1 MFARIGAAAV
11 LTLVVL
17 LFAELGARTA
27 FFVRDRMRGPDS
39 RVHADALAAAPWREK
54 YFQEL
59 EASAQAEWR
68 PYVAWR
74 SQPFKGEF
82 INVDAHGLRG
92 TWNPPASGPDSR
104 LPTIL
109 MFGGST
115 MWCVGA
121 RDDYTIPSAVARAL
135 ASAPDHPVCV
145 VNFGELGYVTSQE
158 LVALV
163 TQLRAGGRPRLV
175 VFYDGDNDAF
185 AAFQEGV
192 AGAPQNEVHRREEF
206 NLSTRPGEM
215 ARLSVENLIRHTG
228 LYRALEAVGE
238 RASSGGG
245 GEAESY
251 GHVDLALA
259 RAVAEAYAS
268 NVRIVETLGAEY
280 DFQTLFYW
288 QPLVFDKLH
297 LTTYDA
303 GEASRAAAF
312 GQFWRLVEDA
322 VKADPALAHDHHFHD
337 IGTAFAGAAA
347 PLFIDFAHVSEEGSA
362 IVAATLTPDVKTALE
377 SQ

>member
-1 MFARIGAAAV
+1 MSARIGAAAV

-39 RVHADALAAAPWREK
+39 RVHADALAAAPWRDR

-59 EASAQAEWR
+59 DAAARAEWR

-74 SQPFKGEF
+74 SRPFHGEF
-82 INVDAHGLRG
+82 INLDERG
-92 TWNPPASGPDSR
+92 RRRTWNPPACGPDSR

-115 MWCVGA
+115 MWGVGA
-121 RDDYTIPSAVARAL
+121 RDDFTIPSAVAHAL
-135 ASAPDHPVCV
+135 ASEPGQPFCV
-145 VNFGELGYVTSQE
+145 VNLGELGYVTSQE
-158 LVALV
+158 LIALI
-163 TQLRAGGRPRLV
+163 TELRAGTRPRLV

-185 AAFQEGV
+185 AAFQEGM
-192 AGAPQNEVHRREEF
+192 AGAPQNEAHRREEF
-206 NLSTRPGEM
+206 NLATRPGAM
-215 ARLSVENLIRHTG
+215 ALLSLENLVRHTG
-228 LYRALEAVGE
+228 LYRAFEAVGE
-238 RASSGGG
+238 RMSGDGELGSS
-245 GEAESY
+245 
-251 GHVDLALA
+251 GHVDVALA
-259 RAVAEAYAS
+259 RAVVDAYAS
-268 NVRIVETLGAEY
+268 NLRIVETLGAEY

-288 QPLVFDKLH
+288 QPLVFDKRH
-297 LTTYDA
+297 LTPSEAAD
-303 GEASRAAAF
+303 ASRAAAF

-322 VKADPALAHDHHFHD
+322 VKADPALARDHHFHD
-337 IGTAFAGAAA
+337 VATVFAGTAA

-362 IVAATLTPDVKTALE
+362 IVAARLTPDVKTALE